1 MTTSTMEVR
10 DAIVDALKA
19 VPAIMAIVAGIYD
32 RPPKV
37 PFGAAGRTAYVSLGA
52 TDTAEDDADCIS
64 GLETTVQVDTW
75 SRAPGR
81 REGTELTD
89 LVRRA
94 LHRQP
99 ITIAG
104 SAICD
109 AWVVLTRI
117 LDDPDGLT
125 THGVIQVTLRVEE
138 A

>member
-1 MTTSTMEVR
+1 MTTSTLEVR
-10 DAIVDALKA
+10 DAIVDALKN
-19 VPAIMAIVAGIYD
+19 VPAIMAIAAGIYD
-32 RPPKV
+32 RPPPE
-37 PFGAAGRTAYVSLGA
+37 PFGKTGKTAYVSLGA
-52 TDTAEDDADCIS
+52 ADTVEDDADCIA
-64 GLETTVQVDTW
+64 GLETTIQVDIW

-99 ITIAG
+99 LTIAG
-104 SAICD
+104 NAICD

-117 LDDPDGLT
+117 LDDPDGKT
-125 THGVIQVTLRVEE
+125 THGVVQATFRVEE